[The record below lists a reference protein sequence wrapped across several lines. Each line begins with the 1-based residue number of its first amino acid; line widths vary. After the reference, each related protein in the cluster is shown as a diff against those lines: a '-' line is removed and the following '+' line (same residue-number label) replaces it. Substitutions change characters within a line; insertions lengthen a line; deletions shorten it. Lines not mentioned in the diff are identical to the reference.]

1 MVVIR
6 RYHEL
11 FKPVWDQFC
20 ALAANSTFLHQRNY
34 MDYHSDRFTDHSL
47 LFYEQEKLIAVLPC
61 NEKEH
66 CLHSHA
72 GLTYGGLLT
81 HHGTKTAHILA
92 VFTALL
98 RYLRENNLDGL
109 YYKPVPTIF
118 HRHRLE
124 SDLYALSQNKALL
137 AGRDISSAI
146 YLRGYRLPSKK
157 MGGVRK
163 ALNSGIEIITSTDFN
178 SFFDIVNDGLQAKYG
193 AMATHTADEMK
204 TLHTFFPDNIIL
216 QLAMLNNRILG
227 GALLYA
233 CGPTL
238 HAQYIGQTDTG
249 MKHRCLDLLI
259 NHITSTFTQ
268 FEWFNF
274 GISSE
279 RKGQHTNI
287 GLLNSKEEFMT
298 SSLCFD
304 YYYLAA
310 NPDHSAQDH

>member
-11 FKPVWDQFC
+11 LKPVWDQFS
-20 ALAANSTFLHQRNY
+20 ASAANSTFLHQRNY

-61 NEKEH
+61 NEKDR
-66 CLHSHA
+66 CLHSHS
-72 GLTYGGLLT
+72 GLTYGGLLI
-81 HHGTKTAHILA
+81 HHGTKTEHILA
-92 VFTALL
+92 VFGALL
-98 RYLRENNLDGL
+98 HYLRDEKLEGL

-118 HRHRLE
+118 HKHRVE
-124 SDLYALSQNKALL
+124 GDLYALYQNKALL

-146 YLRGYRLPSKK
+146 DLRDYRLPSKK

-163 ALNSGIEIITSTDFN
+163 ALSSGVEITTSTDFS
-178 SFFDIVNDGLQAKYG
+178 SFFDIVNEGLEAKYRTK
-193 AMATHTADEMK
+193 ATHTADEMK
-204 TLHTFFPDNIIL
+204 RLHAFFPDNVIL
-216 QLAMLNNRILG
+216 QLAILDHRMIG

-238 HAQYIGQTDTG
+238 HAQYIGQTDAG
-249 MKHRCLDLLI
+249 MRHRCLDLLI

-287 GLLNSKEEFMT
+287 GLLNSKEEFLT

-310 NPDHSAQDH
+310 NQNHTE